1 MDGDN
6 NLYVH
11 QYKYRLISRR
21 TFCWIFLTTTLMTE
35 WRRLVVELSSS
46 APDWPTSSASCLRS
60 LPRAAH
66 SSLRTTL
73 SLLETLDEEE
83 DEEDEEEEE

>member
-1 MDGDN
+1 M
-6 NLYVH
+6 
-11 QYKYRLISRR
+11 
-21 TFCWIFLTTTLMTE
+21 
-35 WRRLVVELSSS
+35 VELSSS

-73 SLLETLDEEE
+73 SLLETLDEKEDEEEDEEEEEEE
-83 DEEDEEEEE
+83 DEEDEEDEDDVSF